1 MVLASQRNP
10 DRSRGLNL
18 LGISSLESL
27 NQAIDAI
34 HSARRVVVLTGAG
47 ISAESGVATF
57 RGEKTS
63 LWESFK
69 PEELAT
75 PEAFRRNP
83 DVVWRWYMERR
94 RLLGHVSPNA
104 GHIALARRESLL
116 ADDRAGFDEFTVI
129 TQNIDGLHQRAGS
142 KNVIEIH
149 GSLHRFK
156 CANKGHAAPLELAD
170 ASPQEPPRCPKCD
183 ARIRPDVVW
192 FGEMLPQDALAAS
205 LSAIQRADVM
215 LVVGTS
221 GVVFPVA
228 GFAQVAEDSGARV
241 IVVNKDP
248 SAQVA
253 ARNFIRL
260 TGSASEV
267 LPVLL
272 AAQSLD

>member
-1 MVLASQRNP
+1 
-10 DRSRGLNL
+10 
-18 LGISSLESL
+18 
-27 NQAIDAI
+27 
-34 HSARRVVVLTGAG
+34 
-47 ISAESGVATF
+47 
-57 RGEKTS
+57 
-63 LWESFK
+63 
-69 PEELAT
+69 
-75 PEAFRRNP
+75 
-83 DVVWRWYMERR
+83 MERR

-104 GHIALARRESLL
+104 GHIALAKSEALP
-116 ADDRAGFDEFTVI
+116 ADATDGFDEFTVI

-156 CANKGHAAPLELAD
+156 CANKGHVVATDLAD
-170 ASPQEPPRCPKCD
+170 ASPQEPPRCPSCD
-183 ARIRPDVVW
+183 ARVRPDVVW
-192 FGEMLPQDALAAS
+192 FGEMLPQDALATS
-205 LSAIQRADVM
+205 LRAIQRADVM

-253 ARNFIRL
+253 ARNFVRL

-267 LPVLL
+267 LPRLL
-272 AAQSLD
+272 PSPPLE